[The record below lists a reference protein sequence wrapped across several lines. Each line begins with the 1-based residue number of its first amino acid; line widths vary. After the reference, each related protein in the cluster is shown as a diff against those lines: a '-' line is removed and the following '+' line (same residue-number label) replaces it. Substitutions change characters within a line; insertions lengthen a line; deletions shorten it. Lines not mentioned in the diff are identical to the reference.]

1 MLDCLSTEVVLVVD
15 CLSAE
20 GMLVDQLPAEVGL
33 RIDLAGFVL
42 LSAVVVA
49 VVTARENVFS
59 SRSGL
64 REESDAALDVRYSE
78 ELLEDA

>member
-1 MLDCLSTEVVLVVD
+1 MLDCLSAEVVLVFD
-15 CLSAE
+15 RH
-20 GMLVDQLPAEVGL
+20 PAEVGL

-42 LSAVVVA
+42 FLAVVVV

-59 SRSGL
+59 SRIGL
-64 REESDAALDVRYSE
+64 REEFDVLDVRYSE

>member
-1 MLDCLSTEVVLVVD
+1 MLDCLSAEVVLVD
-15 CLSAE
+15 H
-20 GMLVDQLPAEVGL
+20 LPTEVEL

-59 SRSGL
+59 SRIWL
-64 REESDAALDVRYSE
+64 REESDALDVRYSE
-78 ELLEDA
+78 EVLEDA

>member
-1 MLDCLSTEVVLVVD
+1 MLDCLSAEVV
-15 CLSAE
+15 
-20 GMLVDQLPAEVGL
+20 LVDQLPAEVGL
-33 RIDLAGFVL
+33 RVDLAGFVL

-59 SRSGL
+59 SRIGL
-64 REESDAALDVRYSE
+64 REEFDALDVRYSE

>member
-1 MLDCLSTEVVLVVD
+1 MLDCLSAEVVLVLD
-15 CLSAE
+15 RH
-20 GMLVDQLPAEVGL
+20 PAEVGL

-59 SRSGL
+59 SRIGL
-64 REESDAALDVRYSE
+64 REESDALDVRYSE

>member
-1 MLDCLSTEVVLVVD
+1 MLDCLSAEVVLVD
-15 CLSAE
+15 H
-20 GMLVDQLPAEVGL
+20 LPAEVGL

-42 LSAVVVA
+42 LLAVVVV

-59 SRSGL
+59 SRIGL
-64 REESDAALDVRYSE
+64 REEFDVLDVRYSE